1 MLENFRANDFKG
13 LDNAISIS
21 CENAYFFMR
30 FRLSSILKRPKT
42 LKIKAIENGFKRELF
57 WKRTFFKR
65 LGL

>member
-57 WKRTFFKR
+57 
-65 LGL
+65 